1 MGQNFGL
8 NKTWTL
14 ITLGLL
20 LVSTIERMFHLHQSL
35 QYYLYALPV
44 DMRKSF
50 YTLSGI
56 VNESMHQDVR
66 GGGVFIFINRR
77 CNIMKI
83 LHMEY
88 AGMVIYHKKLESG
101 RFKLPAFDEN
111 TPSLNIHWRDLMMM
125 VESVKTRRDKLKKRS

>member
-1 MGQNFGL
+1 M
-8 NKTWTL
+8 
-14 ITLGLL
+14 
-20 LVSTIERMFHLHQSL
+20 
-35 QYYLYALPV
+35 PV

-56 VNESMHQDVR
+56 VISSMDQDVR
-66 GGGVFIFINRR
+66 NGGVFIFINKR

-88 AGMVIYHKKLESG
+88 AGMVIYHKKLDSG
-101 RFKLPAFDEN
+101 RFKLSAFDEN

-125 VESVKTRRDKLKKRS
+125 VESVKIRQDKLKKRS